1 MCVPAKGRGEK
12 KEKKG
17 AWCCLSHR
25 RPRSSHK
32 WVKGCGD
39 QVKPEAP
46 VVVSRA
52 TRGKVTVGESGA
64 GLKALIEKGREG
76 RGGKRRRIISHRAT
90 APWDCISRTGDEE
103 GGASQWRGRDAR

>member
-1 MCVPAKGRGEK
+1 MGGGKK

-32 WVKGCGD
+32 WVKGCRD

-46 VVVSRA
+46 VVGSRA
-52 TRGKVTVGESGA
+52 TRGKVTGGGA
-64 GLKALIEKGREG
+64 GLKALIQKG
-76 RGGKRRRIISHRAT
+76 RGGWTEEGERRRIISHSAT
-90 APWDCISRTGDEE
+90 APWDCISHKGEGR
-103 GGASQWRGRDAR
+103 GGAGSRWGRDSR